1 MASVVDSGHYSL
13 WDRAG
18 VITMPVTMDHIANDF
33 IACHYVFVLL
43 FVLSTKSSKIVT
55 YAWIP

>member
-1 MASVVDSGHYSL
+1 MVDSGHYSL